1 MTEQDDP
8 NKSTAPGGDNQGE
21 TPAQPE
27 ATEPPLERELGS
39 AVAAAAST
47 GRRAWSEIVHSWIP
61 LGIALASVLAALMGW
76 QASLADE
83 SANHNEEISRQD
95 LVQQQE
101 LQIQDNDAVN
111 QDLNTYGQFA
121 QISAL
126 AHSELGDASKV
137 GGGAGAQLS
146 VSGQADLGIARY
158 LGKEISILNYAFDP
172 SNPTGNPN
180 LRSDGT
186 LAPGHPY
193 DPEFALQVQENAD
206 SPLHGLSPGSL
217 LKSADSDRDH
227 GVDLE
232 GIAALFVAVM
242 VLLTLGALATGAA
255 KVWLATSGAMIAT
268 AGLVLFAIVELS

>member
-1 MTEQDDP
+1 MTEHDDP
-8 NKSTAPGGDNQGE
+8 NE
-21 TPAQPE
+21 TPDASGPGHS
-27 ATEPPLERELGS
+27 EPPHEHGLAHEAE
-39 AVAAAAST
+39 AAEGG
-47 GRRAWSEIVHSWIP
+47 GRRAWSELVHSWIP

-137 GGGAGAQLS
+137 GGGGGGAQLS
-146 VSGQADLGIARY
+146 VAGQAELGIARY
-158 LGKEISILNYAFDP
+158 TGKEISILNYAFDP
-172 SNPTGNPN
+172 SNPAGNPN

-193 DPEFALQVQENAD
+193 DPASALRVAENAD

-217 LKSADSDRDH
+217 LETADRDRSH

-242 VLLTLGALATGAA
+242 VLLTLGALATGVT

-268 AGLVLFAIVELS
+268 AGVVLFAIVELS